1 MHVQQ
6 QQAGRRR
13 AVRVRGEDGPED
25 GAPGSNN
32 PQLED
37 ACRDAVLLRGL
48 LPEQAQQRRQHGA
61 EELLALA
68 VRGAYLACGQRYIYS
83 TDATDM
89 AAVLT
94 FVEGNGCIVWTI
106 ITPFPA
112 VELNTVCARAVAFVA
127 RQEPAASGSGR
138 PRSPPR
144 LQPPWPE
151 TWTTRTASRTP
162 AALT

>member
-68 VRGAYLACGQRYIYS
+68 VRGAYLACGQRY
-83 TDATDM
+83 TVQTQRTW
-89 AAVLT
+89 L
-94 FVEGNGCIVWTI
+94 
-106 ITPFPA
+106 PF
-112 VELNTVCARAVAFVA
+112 
-127 RQEPAASGSGR
+127 
-138 PRSPPR
+138 
-144 LQPPWPE
+144 
-151 TWTTRTASRTP
+151 
-162 AALT
+162 